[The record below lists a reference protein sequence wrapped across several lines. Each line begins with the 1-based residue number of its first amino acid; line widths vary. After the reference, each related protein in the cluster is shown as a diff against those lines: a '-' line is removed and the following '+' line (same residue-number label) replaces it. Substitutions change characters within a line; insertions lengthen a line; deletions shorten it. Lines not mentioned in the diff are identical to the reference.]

1 MKRLDLAVIGQGRS
15 GKDIHGAYYLSK
27 DNEFFNVKYVVDE
40 DVNRRELVKNLYD
53 GATVLSSYTELFDK
67 NVDVV
72 VNATYSDEHYA
83 VCKDLLNHGFNVL
96 TEKPFAQNAYE
107 CDDLIKTAKDNGVKL
122 AVFQQTFYA
131 PFYRYAKKIIKDG
144 ILGEIKQIS
153 VFYNNFA
160 RRWDWQTLQ
169 KRMGGNA
176 YNTGPHPIGMALGFM
191 DFDKNAKV
199 AYSKMS
205 SADLFAGDAD
215 AYCKIILDAPEKPVL
230 DVEINNTDAFS
241 PFNIKI
247 QGTKGTFK
255 CTPKK
260 YEMKY
265 IADGENDIKTVSDKF
280 IYGENY
286 EPVYCKETLIAHESA
301 GDFDGDAFGVGT
313 ALLYKDLYY
322 YITEN
327 KPMHVTPEMA
337 KAVISVIEEVHA
349 HNPME
354 VKF

>member
-1 MKRLDLAVIGQGRS
+1 MKKLSLAVIGQGRS

-27 DNEFFNVKYVVDE
+27 DNLFFDVKYVVDE
-40 DVNRRELVKNLYD
+40 DAARRELVKGLYGD
-53 GATVLSSYTELFDK
+53 AVVLSNYTELFDK
-67 NVDVV
+67 KVDIV

-83 VCKDLLNHGFNVL
+83 VCKDLLNRGFNVL
-96 TEKPFAQNAYE
+96 TEKPFARNAYE
-107 CDDLIKTAKDNGVKL
+107 CDDLIKTAKDKGVKL

-131 PFYRYAKKIIKDG
+131 PFYGYAKQLIKDG
-144 ILGEIKQIS
+144 ILGEVKQIS
-153 VFYNNFA
+153 IFYNNFA

-176 YNTGPHPIGMALGFM
+176 YNTGPHPIGMALGFL
-191 DFDKNAKV
+191 DFDKNARV

-215 AYCKIILDAPEKPVL
+215 AYCKIILDAPKKPVL

-255 CTPKK
+255 CTPSK
-260 YEMKY
+260 YDMKY
-265 IADGENDIKTVSDKF
+265 IVDGENEVRTVSDKF
-280 IYGENY
+280 IHDENY
-286 EPVYCKETLIAHESA
+286 QPIYCKEKLIAHELS
-301 GDFDGDAFGVGT
+301 GDFNGDAFGVGT
-313 ALLYKDLYY
+313 ARLYEDLYY

-327 KPMHVTPEMA
+327 KPMFVTAEMA
-337 KAVISVIEEVHA
+337 KAVISVIEEAHA
-349 HNPME
+349 ENPME

>member
-1 MKRLDLAVIGQGRS
+1 MKKLSLAVIGQGRS

-27 DNEFFNVKYVVDE
+27 DNEFFDVKYVVDE
-40 DVNRRELVKNLYD
+40 DANRRELVKGLYGD
-53 GATVLSSYTELFDK
+53 AVVLSNYTELFDK
-67 NVDVV
+67 KIDVV
-72 VNATYSDEHYA
+72 VNAAYSDEHYS
-83 VCKDLLNHGFNVL
+83 VCKDLLKHGLNVL
-96 TEKPFAQNAYE
+96 TEKPFARNAYE
-107 CDDLIKTAKDNGVKL
+107 CADLIKTAKDCGVKL

-131 PFYRYAKKIIKDG
+131 PFYRFAKQVVADG
-144 ILGEIKQIS
+144 TLGEIKQIS
-153 VFYNNFA
+153 VFYNGFA

-176 YNTGPHPIGMALGFM
+176 YNTGPHPIGMALGFL
-191 DFDKNAKV
+191 DFDKNARV

-205 SADLFAGDAD
+205 NAPLFAGDAD
-215 AYCKIILDAPEKPVL
+215 AYCKVILDAPEKPVL

-255 CTPKK
+255 CTPAK
-260 YEMKY
+260 YDMKY
-265 IADGENDIKTVSDKF
+265 IVDGENEVKTVSETF
-280 IYGENY
+280 IHDANY
-286 EPVYCKETLIAHESA
+286 QPIYCKEALKTHEVSD
-301 GDFDGDAFGVGT
+301 DFDGDAFGVGT

-327 KPMHVTPEMA
+327 KPMYVTPEMA
-337 KAVISVIEEVHA
+337 KAVIKVIEEVHA
-349 HNPME
+349 ANPME